1 MPHFRLSLLVFCA
14 GLMSGLFS
22 GLSAQA
28 ETRTLTGT
36 VTYRERMALPPEAI
50 VDVRL
55 LDVSRADVPAEVLA
69 QTAFRVQSQVP
80 LGFALTYDDAV
91 IREGH
96 RYTLR
101 AGIRHGDQLL
111 FTTTQAYP
119 VFTEAQQGE
128 TEIMVHRTASSVV
141 TPTGRWL
148 AEDIAGAGVIDRLQ
162 TVLEIAADGT
172 VSGSGGCNSLHG
184 TAEIAGQEITFGALA
199 VTKKL
204 CSAAVMDQEDRF
216 FAQLARVRSWQID
229 PTRRKLLLLDE
240 SGQTIMVLAQM

>member
-1 MPHFRLSLLVFCA
+1 M
-14 GLMSGLFS
+14 
-22 GLSAQA
+22 
-28 ETRTLTGT
+28 
-36 VTYRERMALPPEAI
+36 
-50 VDVRL
+50 
-55 LDVSRADVPAEVLA
+55 
-69 QTAFRVQSQVP
+69 P